1 MLYSHHN
8 SQRKEKKLH
17 RHYTYT
23 NNNDNEL
30 NNIKFFASLCYI
42 HMFRLMKYAR
52 LANLIKKLN
61 NLRGQ
66 QITKTERATNKE
78 LDDERKRKEEGMV
91 NLKQKQSKQRRIS
104 STDGCFFALI

>member
-1 MLYSHHN
+1 
-8 SQRKEKKLH
+8 
-17 RHYTYT
+17 
-23 NNNDNEL
+23 
-30 NNIKFFASLCYI
+30 
-42 HMFRLMKYAR
+42 MFRLMKYAR

-91 NLKQKQSKQRRIS
+91 N
-104 STDGCFFALI
+104 